1 MDFQI
6 VIVAIIVFVALAYV
20 GRRILHKTKSFSS
33 KSSCGADCG
42 CGTPTIKEKIN
53 EKIEV

>member
-1 MDFQI
+1 MDFQT

-53 EKIEV
+53 EKV